1 MKLKKGMYIRTED
14 GRICK
19 ILKLNEPFED
29 DGYLDHNDIG
39 SASIQEKN
47 VIKASFNIID
57 LIEVGDYV
65 NGYKIDYTNLKC
77 ETPFLRSNQ
86 PYRVDNTLYS
96 ELIKKG
102 KDYNQPLHFY
112 NDDIKS
118 ILTKEQ
124 FNSCKYVVE
133 RDK

>member
-1 MKLKKGMYIRTED
+1 MYVRYIR
-14 GRICK
+14 GMINGYVPPRVAK
-19 ILKLNEPFED
+19 IVDCSDNKLVKIDNEQII
-29 DGYLDHNDIG
+29 LRSDIIG
-39 SASIQEKN
+39 EP
-47 VIKASFNIID
+47 SFNIID

-124 FNSCKYVVE
+124 FNLMKYVVE

>member
-1 MKLKKGMYIRTED
+1 MELEAGMYIKTQD

-19 ILKLNEPFED
+19 ILKLNEPLED

-65 NGYKIDYTNLKC
+65 NDAFVLDF
-77 ETPFLRSNQ
+77 ETLQTGEKSVI
-86 PYRVDNTLYS
+86 VDGLINYGWGQGVIPAS
-96 ELIKKG
+96 EIKEVV
-102 KDYNQPLHFY
+102 
-112 NDDIKS
+112 
-118 ILTKEQ
+118 TKEQ